1 MCKHCDIRYI
11 LHVSALF
18 QVNRFLALTKFKFEG
33 EFTPVFQYEGAMS
46 VYDDFMVQKFAPAM
60 RAGGTDAI
68 EHRFENSDY
77 VRQVFRA
84 FKDGDDETLYAI
96 CSCWPSSS
104 ETEHAAA
111 SLKNKIR
118 PQTHRGYR
126 RVLKNTK

>member
-68 EHRFENSDY
+68 KHCFENSDY

-84 FKDGDDETLYAI
+84 FKDGDNETLYAMRGPLLLALQ
-96 CSCWPSSS
+96 CRNGTRCG
-104 ETEHAAA
+104 EF
-111 SLKNKIR
+111 KKIW
-118 PQTHRGYR
+118 PQTHAYF
-126 RVLKNTK
+126 